1 MGVRSRMDHGKP
13 GMKTSLILTLL
24 GPDRP
29 GLVSAVAARARAA
42 GANWMESRMAQL
54 AGQFAGVVRL
64 EVDPEA
70 AGNLEDVLRE
80 LEAEGLKVAVE
91 LGREV
96 PVPARHRVQMDLVG
110 HDHPGIVQDISAVL
124 ASHGVTIE
132 VLETGCEPASMSGG
146 LLFRARAELGMP
158 SGAGLDTLQEDL
170 EAIANELMV
179 DLELHDAEGI
189 DEEDARRAGPR

>member
-1 MGVRSRMDHGKP
+1 
-13 GMKTSLILTLL
+13 MKTSLILTLL

-29 GLVSAVAARARAA
+29 GLVSALAASAKAA

-64 EVDPEA
+64 EVDSEA
-70 AGNLEDVLRE
+70 AGHLEAALRA
-80 LEAEGLKVAVE
+80 LEAEGLHVTVE
-91 LGREV
+91 RGREAPA
-96 PVPARHRVQMDLVG
+96 PVRHRVQMELVG

-124 ASHGVTIE
+124 ARHGVTIE
-132 VLETGCEPASMSGG
+132 VLETECEPASMSGG

-158 SGAGLDTLQEDL
+158 AEMGLDILQDDL

-179 DLELHDAEGI
+179 DLELHGAERTGGI
-189 DEEDARRAGPR
+189 G

>member
-1 MGVRSRMDHGKP
+1 MR
-13 GMKTSLILTLL
+13 TSLILTLL

-29 GLVSAVAARARAA
+29 GLVSAVAARATAA

-70 AGNLEDVLRE
+70 ASHLEAVLLA
-80 LEAEGLKVAVE
+80 LEAEGLHVTIERGRDVAA
-91 LGREV
+91 
-96 PVPARHRVQMDLVG
+96 PVVHRVQLDLVG

-124 ASHGVTIE
+124 AGHGVSID
-132 VLETGCEPASMSGG
+132 VLETECEPAAMSGG
-146 LLFRARAELGMP
+146 LLFRARAELGVP
-158 SGAGLDTLQEDL
+158 TDVALNTLQDDL

-179 DLELHDAEGI
+179 DLELRDAERP
-189 DEEDARRAGPR
+189 E